1 MARLTRKN
9 IKVFAGNA
17 TNNGVFGSLQA
28 NNPVTTN
35 DVEQIQS
42 LTAWGEGWDAATE
55 TSEDLPPLEE
65 IQGVEY
71 VTTYQQAYI
80 MQEGIPEW
88 AATVT
93 YYKGCLAKEVTSTGF
108 RIYNSLTDDN
118 TGNLLSDTSNWKKVM
133 DSDDLY
139 AFDNTVVHKAG
150 FETISGE
157 KTFSVSPIV
166 PTATSGDS
174 STKAASTEFVTT
186 VASSLQTQI
195 NQKANSSSVVT
206 LAGTETITGLKI
218 IKRNG
223 DSIQLSTPNITD
235 SSTLGYCGIACYGND
250 SSLQLGA
257 IEFYK
262 NPLNQEIILR
272 AYNRNNPNDNYKEA
286 LLHLVCNNNGAP
298 YATAPASD
306 INGSIVTTVNK
317 SKAANGYF
325 RLGNGLIIQW
335 GHVAAASGDT
345 KTVTFSTAFSN
356 INYYVHSNIN
366 RSGSTGS
373 GWGYVTSKTT
383 TNCKLTT
390 SSDACDWLAIGY

>member
-42 LTAWGEGWDAATE
+42 LSAWGEGWDAATE

-139 AFDNTVVHKAG
+139 AFDNTVVHKTG
-150 FETISGE
+150 SETISGE

-195 NQKANSSSVVT
+195 NQKANASDVVT
-206 LAGTETITGLKI
+206 LAGTQTISGQKT
-218 IKRNG
+218 
-223 DSIQLSTPNITD
+223 LS
-235 SSTLGYCGIACYGND
+235 SVAYGTA
-250 SSLQLGA
+250 S
-257 IEFYK
+257 
-262 NPLNQEIILR
+262 
-272 AYNRNNPNDNYKEA
+272 
-286 LLHLVCNNNGAP
+286 
-298 YATAPASD
+298 YATNSLL
-306 INGSIVTTVNK
+306 TTTGINK
-317 SKAANGYF
+317 SQSGYVK
-325 RLGNGLIIQW
+325 LGNGTILAKGRVKLNFDATTVISLPSPMPNANYIIACAYCSDTNYGRQNPLIVFDKNTTYFKVRNSADS
-335 GHVAAASGDT
+335 GHG
-345 KTVTFSTAFSN
+345 N
-356 INYYVHSNIN
+356 IFIDYIVYTIE
-366 RSGSTGS
+366 
-373 GWGYVTSKTT
+373 
-383 TNCKLTT
+383 
-390 SSDACDWLAIGY
+390 